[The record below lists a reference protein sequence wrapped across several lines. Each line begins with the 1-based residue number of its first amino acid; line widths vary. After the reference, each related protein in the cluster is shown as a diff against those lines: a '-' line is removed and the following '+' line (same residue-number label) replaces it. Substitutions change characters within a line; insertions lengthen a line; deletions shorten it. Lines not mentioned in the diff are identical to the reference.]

1 MNDTLEK
8 GINQGFIGQRMIVL
22 PKKVISTISK
32 NLLIN
37 SLYFTDIGFFPNAKN
52 HFIRRQKGSKQHI
65 LIYCKEGQGII
76 HINKKKLLLKPNTFC
91 IIPPGVPHKYYA
103 DSKLPWSIY
112 WLHFTGTQAPFFYT
126 KFSELH
132 TPTVS
137 SVILEERRISLF
149 ENLIHVL
156 EDGYSISN
164 IEYTNIT
171 LWQLLNSFLYQ
182 RYFIEVGRKQDPNN
196 NLVQASID
204 YMKENIDNALK
215 VSDISQ
221 HFNYSPS
228 HYFSIF
234 KNQTGYS
241 PIHYFNHLKIQKA
254 CQLLSFSSLSIKE
267 ISFSLGFS
275 DPLYFS
281 RLFKKTMN
289 ASPSNYR
296 KEYLS

>member
-1 MNDTLEK
+1 MKDILEK
-8 GINQGFIGQRMIVL
+8 GIHQGFIGQRMIVL

-32 NLLIN
+32 NVLIN
-37 SLYFTDIGFFPNAKN
+37 TLYFTDIGFFPTAKN
-52 HFIRRQKGSKQHI
+52 HFIKRPKGSKQHI
-65 LIYCKEGQGII
+65 LIYCKEGHGIVQ
-76 HINKKKLLLKPNTFC
+76 INNKNLHLKPNTFC
-91 IIPPGVPHKYYA
+91 IIPPGVPHKYYS
-103 DSKLPWSIY
+103 DSKQPWSIY
-112 WLHFTGTQAPFFYT
+112 WLHFTGLQAPYFYT

-132 TPTVS
+132 TPAVN

-149 ENLIHVL
+149 ENLINVL

-182 RYFIEVGRKQDPNN
+182 RYFIEVGRKQDEKD
-196 NLVQASID
+196 NLVQASIN
-204 YMKENIDNALK
+204 YMKENLDNSLK
-215 VSDISQ
+215 VSDISK

-254 CQLLSFSSLSIKE
+254 CQLLCFSRLSIKE
-267 ISFSLGFS
+267 ISFLLGFS

-289 ASPSNYR
+289 ASPSKYR